1 MTTTCLPNISWGH
14 ATSPRW
20 RRRPIGRCGS
30 SSQICPRRKA
40 TSRAASPRSKR
51 RTGCPT
57 RMDMFCQVCGQAG
70 LLGWICSAR
79 YANRLPGSDGC
90 VLPGLF
96 LGQRPYSSIVY
107 CKIRSTCDWLGF
119 NAKIQT
125 IFGTALMQ
133 NKDIKLHHT
142 NCCFAATTVLYI

>member
-57 RMDMFCQVCGQAG
+57 RMDMFCQVCGQAA
-70 LLGWICSAR
+70 LLGWIFSAR
-79 YANRLPGSDGC
+79 YADRLPYSNGY
-90 VLPGLF
+90 VLPGMRTGWPTRMDMF
-96 LGQRPYSSIVY
+96 CQVCEQAAWFGWMCSA
-107 CKIRSTCDWLGF
+107 RSVSGTKTIQF
-119 NAKIQT
+119 NS
-125 IFGTALMQ
+125 LLQ
-133 NKDIKLHHT
+133 NPLHLAR
-142 NCCFAATTVLYI
+142 F